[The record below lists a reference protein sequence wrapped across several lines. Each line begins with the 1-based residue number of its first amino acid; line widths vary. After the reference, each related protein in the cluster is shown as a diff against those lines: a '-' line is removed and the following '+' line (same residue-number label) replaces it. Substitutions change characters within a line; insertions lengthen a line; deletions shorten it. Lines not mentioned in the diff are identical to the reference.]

1 MRQLPLLLFMIS
13 SFNNPIYAESKGVF
27 IGLNIG
33 YGEAKINYNNI
44 PMLDYSNTIYFTSA
58 REKAGGVD
66 LGFIIGYKKISSN
79 NIGFRIYGNLNY
91 QPKFSNKFENAKL
104 TLLNYGINSD
114 FLYNFISDVNYDIG
128 LFAGVGIGGNTYG
141 GDSIKMLD
149 NATNGSYNAIFST
162 TSFNMWLNAGLRS
175 NFYKYF
181 GLEVGV
187 RVPFITTNILTL
199 KYAGVLQNEA
209 IAEMQIANTYNVFGR
224 VTFSF

>member
-1 MRQLPLLLFMIS
+1 MIFTFS
-13 SFNNPIYAESKGVF
+13 TPIYAESKGVF
-27 IGLNIG
+27 IGLSAG
-33 YGEAKINYNNI
+33 YGEVKGIYNNVPI
-44 PMLDYSNTIYFTSA
+44 LVGNTLSFTSV

-66 LGFIIGYKKISSN
+66 LGFIIGYKTFSIN

-91 QPKFSNKFENAKL
+91 QPKFSSKGEDAKL
-104 TLLNYGINSD
+104 TLLSYGVNAD
-114 FLYNFISDVNYDIG
+114 FLYNFISDINYDIG

-149 NATNGSYNAIFST
+149 NATNGAYNVIFST

-187 RVPFITTNILTL
+187 RVPFITTNILTIN
-199 KYAGVLQNEA
+199 YAGAPNTALQNQG
-209 IAEMQIANTYNVFGR
+209 IGDMKIANNYNVFGR